1 MPPGQG
7 RSLGPGHR
15 PHHERRQRQDLP
27 GEHPAG
33 HRAAGGGQ
41 PRHPGNGGGGEGQ
54 PQPTFTLGTV
64 TERKGVLTC
73 CGGRSSSC
81 WSFLPRKAEIN
92 KGSLVL

>member
-1 MPPGQG
+1 MN
-7 RSLGPGHR
+7 
-15 PHHERRQRQDLP
+15 
-27 GEHPAG
+27 AG
-33 HRAAGGGQ
+33 SDRIFQESILLAIALLEGGNPVIQ
-41 PRHPGNGGGGEGQ
+41 VTGEGQ

-64 TERKGVLTC
+64 TERRGVLTC